1 MGRYVARRLLLVI
14 PVMLIVSL
22 LSFSLILLVPGDPA
36 VTIAGQSATREQIAA
51 IRDQLGLDRPVVV
64 QYMSWLGHALTGDF
78 GNSLS
83 TGQPVV
89 GSILDRLPV
98 MLSLAAGALVIA
110 VILGFPAGVA
120 AAVRR
125 DGVVDRLLGVGAA
138 TGLALPSYFVGMLLI
153 ILVALNL
160 GWLPPT
166 GYTPIATDPVDWLAH
181 IVLPCIAL
189 GLVPAAVLA
198 RQLRGAMVTA
208 LDQDYVRTADA
219 KGLLRQKVVYKHAL
233 KNAAIAPLTALGTQ
247 FALVVGG
254 SVVVE
259 QVFGIPGLGAL
270 AINAVQNRDIPLIQG
285 IVVFTALMVQA
296 INLLVDISYG
306 WLNPRVRVA
315 VAR

>member
-1 MGRYVARRLLLVI
+1 MAHYVLRRLLLVV

-51 IRDQLGLDRPVVV
+51 IREALGLDRPLIV
-64 QYMSWLGHALTGDF
+64 QYFSWLGHVLTGDF
-78 GNSLS
+78 GTSLS

-89 GSILDRLPV
+89 GSILERLPI
-98 MLSLAAGALVIA
+98 MLSLAGGALVVA
-110 VILGFPAGVA
+110 VLLGFPAGVV

-166 GYTPIATDPVDWLAH
+166 GYTPLVADPADWLAH
-181 IVLPCIAL
+181 IVLPCVAL

-219 KGLLRQKVVYKHAL
+219 KGLLRTKVVYKHAL
-233 KNAAIAPLTALGTQ
+233 KNAAIAPLTALGAQ

-285 IVVFTALMVQA
+285 IVLFTALMVQA
-296 INLLVDISYG
+296 INLLVDVSYG

>member
-1 MGRYVARRLLLVI
+1 MSRYVLRRLLLVV

-51 IRDQLGLDRPVVV
+51 IREALGLNRPLIV
-64 QYMSWLGHALTGDF
+64 QYFSWLGHALTGDF

-89 GSILDRLPV
+89 GSILDKLPV
-98 MLSLAAGALVIA
+98 MLSLAGGALVVA
-110 VILGFPAGVA
+110 VLLGFPAGVA

-125 DGVVDRLLGVGAA
+125 DGLVDRLLGIGAA

-153 ILVALNL
+153 IVVALNL
-160 GWLPPT
+160 AWLPPT
-166 GYTPIATDPVDWLAH
+166 GYTALATDPVDWLAH
-181 IVLPCIAL
+181 LVLPCIAL

-219 KGLLRQKVVYKHAL
+219 KGLLRQDVVFRHAL

-259 QVFGIPGLGAL
+259 QVFGIPGLGTL
-270 AINAVQNRDIPLIQG
+270 AVNAVQNRDIPLIQG

-296 INLLVDISYG
+296 INLLIDISYG

-315 VAR
+315 AR

>member
-1 MGRYVARRLLLVI
+1 MAPYVVRRLLLVV

-51 IRDQLGLDRPVVV
+51 IRETLGLDRPLVV
-64 QYMSWLGHALTGDF
+64 QYLSWLGHAVTGDF
-78 GNSLS
+78 GTSLS
-83 TGQPVV
+83 TQQPVV

-98 MLSLAAGALVIA
+98 MLSLAGGALVVA
-110 VILGFPAGVA
+110 VLLGFPAGVA

-125 DGVVDRLLGVGAA
+125 DGLVDRLLGIGAA

-153 ILVALNL
+153 IVVALNL

-166 GYTPIATDPVDWLAH
+166 GYTPLATDPADWLAH

-270 AINAVQNRDIPLIQG
+270 AVNAVQNRDIPLIQG

-296 INLLVDISYG
+296 INLLVDVSYG

-315 VAR
+315 AAR